1 MLRFET
7 VATPFTAATLVVPAR
22 VPPPGLVPIAMVTVP
37 VKPATVFPAP
47 SCAATCTGG
56 EIGLPAVVVLG
67 WTTNASRVAAGEVVT
82 LRVISPSVSVPER
95 VYAVTGTL
103 IAKASVPAPGLP
115 LSQAWVV
122 KVTNDPS
129 STRPVPPNVTQVA
142 EVWVND

>member
-37 VKPATVFPAP
+37 VKPATVLPAS

-67 WTTNASRVAAGEVVT
+67 WTTNASRVAAGEVVARSEER
-82 LRVISPSVSVPER
+82 RVGLVRPEGG
-95 VYAVTGTL
+95 A
-103 IAKASVPAPGLP
+103 ASAYPVPGL
-115 LSQAWVV
+115 
-122 KVTNDPS
+122 
-129 STRPVPPNVTQVA
+129 
-142 EVWVND
+142 

>member
-37 VKPATVFPAP
+37 VKPATVLPAS

-67 WTTNASRVAAGEVVT
+67 GTTNASRVAAGVGAVM
-82 LRVISPSVSVPER
+82 LNVALVALVRPE
-95 VYAVTGTL
+95 AV
-103 IAKASVPAPGLP
+103 AASVYPFPAL
-115 LSQAWVV
+115 L
-122 KVTNDPS
+122 
-129 STRPVPPNVTQVA
+129 
-142 EVWVND
+142 